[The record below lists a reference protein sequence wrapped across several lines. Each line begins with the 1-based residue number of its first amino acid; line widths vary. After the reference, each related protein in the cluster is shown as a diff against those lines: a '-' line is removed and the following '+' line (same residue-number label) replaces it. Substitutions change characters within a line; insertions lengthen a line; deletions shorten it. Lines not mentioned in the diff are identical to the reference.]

1 MTTSQSPSGPSQEFP
16 AAIRCERCQELTARP
31 ARFCR
36 QCGAPLPADRV
47 LAAAAAQEVR
57 KTVTCMF
64 CDVVESTALGERL
77 DPEAVRR
84 VMSLYLD
91 VLGRVVERHGG
102 TVEKFIG
109 DAVMAVFGVPKLHE
123 DDALRAVRAAQ
134 EMFVAVQD
142 LNAEVG
148 AAWGVTIAVR
158 IGVNTG
164 EVITSEEQ
172 ADQRLVTGDAVNV
185 AARLEQHA
193 AAGEI
198 LLGETTHRL
207 VRDAVVAD
215 LLVPIAV
222 KGKAAPLT
230 AWRLRQVT
238 PDAPWLQRRLDAP
251 IVGREEELAS
261 LDELFQQCLPAACR
275 LVSIVGP
282 AGLGKSRLVR
292 EFIQRIRGRARVA
305 RGRCLPYGE
314 GVTYWPIAELV
325 QDLAGFAPT
334 DDLDHAR
341 SRILTLV
348 QATGAA
354 GGHHHEAEAEHV
366 AEVVAGAIGLSAM
379 TAETTEIAWAVRRL
393 LETTALTGGPLVVVI
408 DDIHWAEPAL
418 LHLVEHVATLTSDA
432 PLLIVCTA
440 RPELAEIAPGWS
452 DAVPHA
458 LRQAI
463 EPLGT
468 TEIDAL
474 LNRLLD
480 GMHLPEQLRTRIVT
494 ASEGNPFFVE
504 ELVRML
510 IDDGILVRTDEG
522 WVATAELTDLVIPL
536 NITAILASR
545 LDRLEPSEH
554 ALIQRAAVMGREF
567 YRDALEHLSGVTA
580 IARLEEDLRSLVSK
594 QLVQRIGPGLGGSET
609 YRFFHLLTRDAAY
622 ASVPKEVRADLHE
635 WFADWVEASTSR
647 RSTEYEEIIGYH
659 LEQAVRHIRELGR
672 LDGHDSVL
680 GTRAGRWLSAAGRRS
695 LARDDMSA
703 AANLLERAAVML
715 QLADPE
721 RPALLR
727 DLATALVARGRF
739 EDAERALNQANESAR
754 QAEDHALADLAV
766 LDGHF
771 IRLQTQPDRAF
782 DELRQAT
789 DDAYHAFSEAAND
802 IGLARVWRLRAELD
816 WMACAY
822 GRTTEALDHALRHA
836 RHAGEIREETA
847 ITVWLASCLALGPT
861 PATEAMARC
870 HELLDRMRG
879 SRRVEAAVC
888 TVLAYLSAMAG
899 ADADART
906 YLERSRRRHDE
917 LGLTFSRA
925 HWTVLSG
932 MALLYVGDLKGAEAE
947 LRRGQGTL
955 QGMGERAA
963 LSTVGAYL
971 ARVLVAQRRYTEAEA
986 LTVESEQT
994 AAAGDLASQIA
1005 WRGTRLPCRLAAGD
1019 TAGAEDLGREAMA
1032 LVENTDDLE
1041 LLGYAHAGLAAVM
1054 AANGDSHSA
1063 AEETAAAASA
1073 YRAKG
1078 DVMSPPM
1085 LDVGPVAEVE
1095 AKPETLLKSG

>member
-1 MTTSQSPSGPSQEFP
+1 
-16 AAIRCERCQELTARP
+16 
-31 ARFCR
+31 
-36 QCGAPLPADRV
+36 
-47 LAAAAAQEVR
+47 
-57 KTVTCMF
+57 MF

-77 DPEAVRR
+77 DPETVRR
-84 VMSLYLD
+84 VMSLYFD
-91 VLGRVVERHGG
+91 EMRRAVERHGG

-134 EMFVAVQD
+134 EMSAALQD
-142 LNAEVG
+142 LNGEVG
-148 AAWGVTIAVR
+148 AAWGVTIAAR

-164 EVITSEEQ
+164 EVVTSEAR

-198 LLGETTHRL
+198 LLGEATYRL

-215 LLVPIAV
+215 PVVPIAV
-222 KGKAAPLT
+222 KGKAVPLT
-230 AWRLRQVT
+230 AWRLRHVT
-238 PDAPWLQRRLDAP
+238 PDGSWLQRRLDAP
-251 IVGREEELAS
+251 IVGRENELAI
-261 LDELFQQCLPAACR
+261 LDDLFQQCLPAACR
-275 LVSIVGP
+275 LVSIVAP

-292 EFIQRIRGRARVA
+292 EFIQRIRGRARVT

-314 GVTYWPIAELV
+314 GVTYWPITELV
-325 QDLAGFAPT
+325 QDLAGFASI

-348 QATGAA
+348 KATGAT
-354 GGHHHEAEAEHV
+354 GSHSHEADAGHV
-366 AEVVAGAIGLSAM
+366 AEVVAGAVGLSTA

-393 LETTALTGGPLVVVI
+393 LETTALTRGPLVVVI

-418 LHLVEHVATLTSDA
+418 LELIEHVATLTSDV

-440 RPELAEIAPGWS
+440 RPELDEVSPRWS
-452 DAVPHA
+452 EAVPDA
-458 LRQAI
+458 LRQTLD
-463 EPLGT
+463 PLGT
-468 TEIDAL
+468 TEVDAL

-480 GMHLPEQLRTRIVT
+480 GMRLPEPLRTRIVT
-494 ASEGNPFFVE
+494 GSDGNPLFVE

-510 IDDGILVRTDEG
+510 VDDGILVRTGDG
-522 WVATAELTDLVIPL
+522 WVTTAELTGLVIPPSV
-536 NITAILASR
+536 TAILSSR
-545 LDRLEPSEH
+545 LDRLDPSEH

-567 YRDALEHLSGVTA
+567 YREALEHLSGGGILPHLA
-580 IARLEEDLRSLVSK
+580 DDLGSLVSK
-594 QLVQRIGPGLGGSET
+594 QLVQRVGPGFGGSDT

-622 ASVPKEVRADLHE
+622 ASVPKEIRVDLHE
-635 WFADWVEASTSR
+635 RFADWLEAR
-647 RSTEYEEIIGYH
+647 ARARSTEYEEIIGYH
-659 LEQAVRHIRELGR
+659 LEQAVRHLRELGR
-672 LDGHDSVL
+672 LDGRDSVL
-680 GTRAGRWLSAAGRRS
+680 GARAGQWLSAAGRRS

-703 AANLLERAAVML
+703 AANLLERAVAML
-715 QLADPE
+715 PPVDPE

-727 DLATALVARGRF
+727 DLATALVARGRLD
-739 EDAERALNQANESAR
+739 DAERALNQANESAR
-754 QAEDHALADLAV
+754 LAKDHVLADLVA

-771 IRLQTQPDRAF
+771 IRLQTQPERAF
-782 DELRQAT
+782 EAVRKAT

-822 GRTTEALDHALRHA
+822 GRTTEALDRALRHA
-836 RHAGEIREETA
+836 HHAGEVREESA

-861 PATEAMARC
+861 PADEAVARC

-899 ADADART
+899 AEADARM
-906 YLERSRRRHDE
+906 YLERSREGHEE

-932 MALLYVGDLKGAEAE
+932 MALFYLRDLQAAEAE
-947 LRRGQGTL
+947 LRWGYQTL
-955 QGMGERAA
+955 REMGERAA
-963 LSTVGAYL
+963 LSTVAAYL
-971 ARVLVAQRRYTEAEA
+971 ARVLVAEGRYAEAEG

-1005 WRGTRLPCRLAAGD
+1005 WRGTRLPCRLAVGD
-1019 TAGAEDLGREAMA
+1019 TTGAEELGRAA
-1032 LVENTDDLE
+1032 LALAENTDDLE
-1041 LLGYAHAGLAAVM
+1041 LLGYAHAGLAAVL
-1054 AANGDSHSA
+1054 AATGNSRGAAAETSA
-1063 AEETAAAASA
+1063 AVSA

-1078 DVMSPPM
+1078 DIVSAPM
-1085 LDVGPVAEVE
+1085 LDVASAAEVRTS
-1095 AKPETLLKSG
+1095 PETPLKSG

>member
-1 MTTSQSPSGPSQEFP
+1 MTTSQSPWAPDPES
-16 AAIRCERCQELTARP
+16 AVAIRCDRCQELTSRP

-47 LAAAAAQEVR
+47 ISTAAATQEVR

-84 VMSLYLD
+84 VMSLYFD
-91 VLGRVVERHGG
+91 EMRRVVERHGG

-109 DAVMAVFGVPKLHE
+109 DAVMAVFGVPRLHE
-123 DDALRAVRAAQ
+123 DDALRAVRAAR
-134 EMFVAVQD
+134 EMSAALQD
-142 LNAEVG
+142 LNEEVG
-148 AAWGVTIAVR
+148 TAWGVTIAAR
-158 IGVNTG
+158 IGINTG
-164 EVITSEEQ
+164 EVVASETQ
-172 ADQRLVTGDAVNV
+172 TDQRLVTGDAVNV

-198 LLGETTHRL
+198 LLGETTYRL

-215 LLVPIAV
+215 PLVPIAL

-230 AWRLRQVT
+230 AYRLRQVT

-251 IVGREEELAS
+251 IVGRAEELAT

-275 LVSIVGP
+275 LVTVIAP

-292 EFIQRIRGRARVA
+292 EFIQRIRGRARVT

-341 SRILTLV
+341 ARILSLV

-354 GGHHHEAEAEHV
+354 GGHHHEADARHV
-366 AEVVAGAIGLSAM
+366 AEVVAGAIGLSGS
-379 TAETTEIAWAVRRL
+379 TAETTEIAWAARRL
-393 LETTALTGGPLVVVI
+393 LETTAVASGPLVVVI
-408 DDIHWAEPAL
+408 EDIHWAEPAL
-418 LHLVEHVATLTSDA
+418 LHLIEHVATLTSDV

-440 RPELAEIAPGWS
+440 RPELAEVAPGWS

-458 LRQAI
+458 VRQPLH
-463 EPLGT
+463 PLGVGDL
-468 TEIDAL
+468 DAL
-474 LNRLLD
+474 LDRLLD
-480 GMHLPEQLRTRIVT
+480 GMQLPEQLGTRIVT
-494 ASEGNPFFVE
+494 ASEGNPLFVE

-510 IDDGILVRTDEG
+510 IDDTILVRTDDG
-522 WVATAELTDLVIPL
+522 WVATAELTDLVIPPS
-536 NITAILASR
+536 ITAILASR
-545 LDRLEPSEH
+545 LDRLETSEH

-567 YRDALEHLSGVTA
+567 YREALEQVGVGSLP
-580 IARLEEDLRSLVSK
+580 RLEDDLRSLVSK
-594 QLVQRIGPGLGGSET
+594 QLVQRVGPGFGGSET

-622 ASVPKEVRADLHE
+622 ASVPKEVRAELHE
-635 WFADWVEASTSR
+635 RFADWLEAGAGT

-659 LEQAVRHIRELGR
+659 LEQAVRHLRELGR
-672 LDGHDSVL
+672 RDGRDGVL

-703 AANLLERAAVML
+703 ASNLLERAVAML

-739 EDAERALNQANESAR
+739 DDAEQALNQANESAR
-754 QAEDHALADLAV
+754 LAEDHALADLAA

-771 IRLQTQPDRAF
+771 IRLRTQPDGEFEEVR
-782 DELRQAT
+782 RAT
-789 DDAYHAFSEAAND
+789 DDAYRAFSEAAND

-822 GRTTEALDHALRHA
+822 GRTTEALDRALRHA
-836 RHAGEIREETA
+836 HRAGEVREESA
-847 ITVWLASCLALGPT
+847 ITIWLAACLALGPT
-861 PATEAMARC
+861 PAGEAITRC
-870 HELLDRMRG
+870 HELLERARG
-879 SRRVEAAVC
+879 SRRAEATVG

-899 ADADART
+899 AKEDTRT
-906 YLERSRRRHDE
+906 YLERSRRRHEE
-917 LGLTFSRA
+917 LGLTFTRA

-932 MALLYVGDLKGAEAE
+932 MALLYIGDLEAAEAE
-947 LRRGQGTL
+947 LRWGYETL
-955 QGMGERAA
+955 RDMGERAA
-963 LSTVGAYL
+963 LSTVAAYL
-971 ARVLVAQRRYTEAEA
+971 ARVLVAEGRYAEAEA

-1005 WRGTRLPCRLAAGD
+1005 WRGTRLPCRLAVGD
-1019 TAGAEDLGREAMA
+1019 IVGADELGRAA
-1032 LVENTDDLE
+1032 LALAENTDDLE

-1054 AANGDSHSA
+1054 AAAGDPHGA
-1063 AEETAAAASA
+1063 AAETAAASAA

-1078 DVMSPPM
+1078 DVVSAPM
-1085 LDVGPVAEVE
+1085 LDVGAAAGVSTG
-1095 AKPETLLKSG
+1095 PESLLKRG

>member
-1 MTTSQSPSGPSQEFP
+1 MRTSQSSSGSDPGS
-16 AAIRCERCQELTARP
+16 AGAIRCDRCQEQTARP

-36 QCGAPLPADRV
+36 QCGAPLPADRLV
-47 LAAAAAQEVR
+47 PAAADQEVR

-84 VMSLYLD
+84 VMSLYFNEM
-91 VLGRVVERHGG
+91 RRAVERHGG

-123 DDALRAVRAAQ
+123 DDALRAVRAAK
-134 EMFVAVQD
+134 EMSAALQD
-142 LNAEVG
+142 LNEEVG
-148 AAWGVTIAVR
+148 AGWGVTIAAR
-158 IGVNTG
+158 IGINTG
-164 EVITSEEQ
+164 EVVASEAE

-193 AAGEI
+193 AADEV
-198 LLGETTHRL
+198 LLGETTYRL

-215 LLVPIAV
+215 LVVPIAV
-222 KGKAAPLT
+222 KGRAVPLT
-230 AWRLRQVT
+230 AWRLRQVS
-238 PDAPWLQRRLDAP
+238 PDASWLQRRLDAP
-251 IVGREEELAS
+251 IVGREEELAT
-261 LDELFQQCLPAACR
+261 LDDLFQQCLPAACR
-275 LVSIVGP
+275 LVSIVAP

-292 EFIQRIRGRARVA
+292 EFIQRIRGRARVT
-305 RGRCLPYGE
+305 RCRCLPYGE
-314 GVTYWPIAELV
+314 GVTYWPVAELV

-334 DDLDHAR
+334 DDFDQAR

-354 GGHHHEAEAEHV
+354 GGHHHEADAGHV
-366 AEVVAGAIGLSAM
+366 AEVVAGAVGLSGS

-418 LHLVEHVATLTSDA
+418 LDLIEHVATLTSDV

-440 RPELAEIAPGWS
+440 RPELAEVAPGWS
-452 DAVPHA
+452 DTVPDAV
-458 LRQAI
+458 RQALD
-463 EPLGT
+463 PLGT
-468 TEIDAL
+468 TDVDAL

-480 GMHLPEQLRTRIVT
+480 GMQLPQPLRTRIDT
-494 ASEGNPFFVE
+494 ASEGNPLFVE

-510 IDDGILVRTDEG
+510 IDDGILVRTDDG
-522 WVATAELTDLVIPL
+522 WVATAELTDLVIPPSV
-536 NITAILASR
+536 TAILASR

-554 ALIQRAAVMGREF
+554 ALIQRAAVIGREF
-567 YRDALEHLSGVTA
+567 YLDALEHLGVATLP
-580 IARLEEDLRSLVSK
+580 RLEDDLRSLVSK
-594 QLVQRIGPGLGGSET
+594 QLVQRVGPGIGGSEA

-622 ASVPKEVRADLHE
+622 ASVPKEIRVDLHE
-635 WFADWVEASTSR
+635 RFADWLEAEARTG
-647 RSTEYEEIIGYH
+647 STEYEEIIGYH
-659 LEQAVRHIRELGR
+659 LEQAVRHLRELGR
-672 LDGHDSVL
+672 LNGRDSVL

-703 AANLLERAAVML
+703 AANLLERAATML
-715 QLADPE
+715 QFADPE

-754 QAEDHALADLAV
+754 LAEDHALADLVA
-766 LDGHF
+766 LDGYF
-771 IRLQTQPDRAF
+771 IRLQTQPARAF
-782 DELRQAT
+782 EEVRRAT
-789 DDAYHAFSEAAND
+789 DDAYRAFSDAAND

-822 GRTTEALDHALRHA
+822 GRTTEALDRALYHAH
-836 RHAGEIREETA
+836 HAGEVREESA
-847 ITVWLASCLALGPT
+847 ITIWLAACLALGPT
-861 PATEAMARC
+861 PASQAVARC
-870 HELLDRMRG
+870 HELLDRTRG

-899 ADADART
+899 TEADART
-906 YLERSRRRHDE
+906 YLERSRRRHEE

-932 MALLYVGDLKGAEAE
+932 MALLYLGDLEAAEAE
-947 LRRGQGTL
+947 LRWGYQTL
-955 QGMGERAA
+955 RDMGERAA
-963 LSTVGAYL
+963 LSTVAAYL
-971 ARVLVAQRRYTEAEA
+971 ARVLVAEGRYAEAEA
-986 LTVESEQT
+986 LTIESEQT

-1005 WRGTRLPCRLAAGD
+1005 WRSTRLPCRLADGD
-1019 TAGAEDLGREAMA
+1019 TTGAEDLGRAA
-1032 LVENTDDLE
+1032 LALAENTGDLE
-1041 LLGYAHAGLAAVM
+1041 LQGYAHAGLAAVL
-1054 AANGDSHSA
+1054 AAAGDSHGAAAETSA
-1063 AEETAAAASA
+1063 ASSA

-1078 DVMSPPM
+1078 DVVSAPM
-1085 LDVGPVAEVE
+1085 LDVAPIAEVRTST
-1095 AKPETLLKSG
+1095 ETLLKSE

>member
-1 MTTSQSPSGPSQEFP
+1 
-16 AAIRCERCQELTARP
+16 
-31 ARFCR
+31 
-36 QCGAPLPADRV
+36 V
-47 LAAAAAQEVR
+47 AAAQEVR
-57 KTVTCMF
+57 KTVTCVF

-77 DPEAVRR
+77 DPEAIRR
-84 VMSLYLD
+84 VMSLYFD
-91 VLGRVVERHGG
+91 EMRRAVERHGG

-134 EMFVAVQD
+134 EMSAALQD
-142 LNAEVG
+142 LNEEVG
-148 AAWGVTIAVR
+148 ASWGVTLAAR
-158 IGVNTG
+158 IGVDTG
-164 EVITSEEQ
+164 EVVASEAQ
-172 ADQRLVTGDAVNV
+172 AAQRLVTGGAVNM

-198 LLGETTHRL
+198 LLGETTYRL
-207 VRDAVVAD
+207 VRGAVDADPV
-215 LLVPIAV
+215 VPIAV
-222 KGKAAPLT
+222 KGRTAPVT

-238 PDAPWLQRRLDAP
+238 PDASWLQRRLDAP
-251 IVGREEELAS
+251 IVGREEELAT
-261 LDELFQQCLPAACR
+261 LDDLFQQCLPAACR
-275 LVSIVGP
+275 LVSIVAP

-292 EFIQRIRGRARVA
+292 EFIQRIRGRARVT
-305 RGRCLPYGE
+305 RGHCLPYGE

-334 DDLDHAR
+334 HDFDEAR
-341 SRILTLV
+341 SRILALV
-348 QATGAA
+348 QATGAG
-354 GGHHHEAEAEHV
+354 GGHYHEADAGHI
-366 AEVVAGAIGLSAM
+366 AEVVAGAVGLSGL

-418 LHLVEHVATLTSDA
+418 LDLIEHVATLTSDV

-440 RPELAEIAPGWS
+440 RPELAEVAPGWS
-452 DAVPHA
+452 DEVPDAV
-458 LRQAI
+458 RQTLD
-463 EPLGT
+463 PLGT
-468 TEIDAL
+468 TDVDAL
-474 LNRLLD
+474 LNSLLD
-480 GMHLPEQLRTRIVT
+480 GLQLPRHLRTRIVS
-494 ASEGNPFFVE
+494 ASDGNPLFVE

-522 WVATAELTDLVIPL
+522 WVATTELTDLVIPPSV
-536 NITAILASR
+536 TAILASR

-567 YRDALEHLSGVTA
+567 YRDALEHLSVAT
-580 IARLEEDLRSLVSK
+580 IPRLEDDLRSLVSK
-594 QLVQRIGPGLGGSET
+594 QLIQRVGAGFGGSET

-622 ASVPKEVRADLHE
+622 ASVPKETRADLHE
-635 WFADWVEASTSR
+635 QFAGWLEAAAGT

-659 LEQAVRHIRELGR
+659 LEQAVRHLRELGR
-672 LDGHDSVL
+672 LDGRDSVL

-715 QLADPE
+715 QSADPE

-739 EDAERALNQANESAR
+739 EDAERALSQANESAR
-754 QAEDHALADLAV
+754 LAEDHALADLAA

-782 DELRQAT
+782 EEVKRAT
-789 DDAYHAFSEAAND
+789 DDAYRAFSEAAND

-822 GRTTEALDHALRHA
+822 GRTTEALDRALYHAH
-836 RHAGEIREETA
+836 HAGEVREESA
-847 ITVWLASCLALGPT
+847 ITIWLAACLALGPT
-861 PATEAMARC
+861 PAGGAVARC
-870 HELLDRMRG
+870 HELLDQTRG

-899 ADADART
+899 AEVDARS
-906 YLERSRRRHDE
+906 YLERSRRRHEE

-932 MALLYVGDLKGAEAE
+932 MALVYIGDLEAAEEE
-947 LRRGQGTL
+947 LRWAYQTL
-955 QGMGERAA
+955 RDMGERAA
-963 LSTVGAYL
+963 LSTVAAYL
-971 ARVLVAQRRYTEAEA
+971 ARVLVAEGRYAEAEA
-986 LTVESEQT
+986 LTVESEHA

-1019 TAGAEDLGREAMA
+1019 TSGAEDLGRAA
-1032 LVENTDDLE
+1032 LALAEKTDDLE
-1041 LLGYAHAGLAAVM
+1041 LLGYAHAGLAAVL
-1054 AANGDSHSA
+1054 AAAGDSHGAAAETSA
-1063 AEETAAAASA
+1063 ALSA

-1078 DVMSPPM
+1078 DVVSAPM
-1085 LDVGPVAEVE
+1085 LDVATVAEVGTST
-1095 AKPETLLKSG
+1095 ETLLQGG

>member
-1 MTTSQSPSGPSQEFP
+1 MTTSQSPSGPNPESA
-16 AAIRCERCQELTARP
+16 AAIRCDRCQEQTARP

-36 QCGAPLPADRV
+36 QCGAPLPADRIV
-47 LAAAAAQEVR
+47 AAAAAQEVR

-84 VMSLYLD
+84 VMSLYFD
-91 VLGRVVERHGG
+91 EMRRAVERHGG

-134 EMFVAVQD
+134 EMFAALQD
-142 LNAEVG
+142 LNEEVG
-148 AAWGVTIAVR
+148 AAWGVTIAAR
-158 IGVNTG
+158 IGLNTG
-164 EVITSEEQ
+164 EVIASEAE

-198 LLGETTHRL
+198 LLGETTYRL

-215 LLVPIAV
+215 LVVPIAA

-238 PDAPWLQRRLDAP
+238 PDTSWLHRRLDAP
-251 IVGREEELAS
+251 IVGREEELAT
-261 LDELFQQCLPAACR
+261 LDDLFQQCLPASCR
-275 LVSIVGP
+275 LVSIVAP

-292 EFIQRIRGRARVA
+292 EFIQRIRGRARVT
-305 RGRCLPYGE
+305 RGHCLPYGE

-354 GGHHHEAEAEHV
+354 GGHHHEADAGHV
-366 AEVVAGAIGLSAM
+366 AEVVAGAVGLSAT

-418 LHLVEHVATLTSDA
+418 LDLIEHVATLTSDV

-440 RPELAEIAPGWS
+440 RPELAEVAPGWS

-458 LRQAI
+458 LRQTLD
-463 EPLGT
+463 PLGT
-468 TEIDAL
+468 TDIDAL

-480 GMHLPEQLRTRIVT
+480 GLQLPERLRARIVT
-494 ASEGNPFFVE
+494 ASEGNPLFVE

-510 IDDGILVRTDEG
+510 IDDDILVRTDDG
-522 WVATAELTDLVIPL
+522 WVATAELTDLVIPPSV
-536 NITAILASR
+536 TAILASR
-545 LDRLEPSEH
+545 LDRLDPSEH

-567 YRDALEHLSGVTA
+567 YRDALEHLSGA
-580 IARLEEDLRSLVSK
+580 GALPRLEDDLRSLVSK
-594 QLVQRIGPGLGGSET
+594 QLVQRLGRGFGGSET

-622 ASVPKEVRADLHE
+622 ASVPKEIRIVLHE
-635 WFADWVEASTSR
+635 WFADWLEAGAGT

-659 LEQAVRHIRELGR
+659 LEQAVRHLRELGR
-672 LDGHDSVL
+672 LDGHDIAL
-680 GTRAGRWLSAAGRRS
+680 GARAGRWLSAAGRRS

-703 AANLLERAAVML
+703 AANLLERAAAML
-715 QLADPE
+715 QVADPE

-754 QAEDHALADLAV
+754 LAEDHALADLAV

-782 DELRQAT
+782 EEVRRAT
-789 DDAYHAFSEAAND
+789 DDAYRAFSEAAND

-822 GRTTEALDHALRHA
+822 GRTTEALDRALRHA
-836 RHAGEIREETA
+836 HHAGEIREESA

-861 PATEAMARC
+861 PATEAVARC

-888 TVLAYLSAMAG
+888 TVLAYLSGMAG
-899 ADADART
+899 VEADARR
-906 YLERSRRRHDE
+906 YLERSRRRHEE

-932 MALLYVGDLKGAEAE
+932 MALLFVGDLKGAEAE
-947 LRRGQGTL
+947 LRWGYETL
-955 QGMGERAA
+955 RDMGERAA
-963 LSTVGAYL
+963 LSTVAAYL
-971 ARVLVAQRRYTEAEA
+971 ARVLVAQRRYAEAEA

-1019 TAGAEDLGREAMA
+1019 TTGAQDLGREALA
-1032 LVENTDDLE
+1032 LAENTDDLE
-1041 LLGYAHAGLAAVM
+1041 LLAYAHAGLAAVL
-1054 AANGDSHSA
+1054 AATGDSHGA

-1078 DVMSPPM
+1078 DVVSAPM
-1085 LDVGPVAEVE
+1085 LDIGPA
-1095 AKPETLLKSG
+1095 ADGQASSETLLKSG

>member
-1 MTTSQSPSGPSQEFP
+1 
-16 AAIRCERCQELTARP
+16 
-31 ARFCR
+31 
-36 QCGAPLPADRV
+36 
-47 LAAAAAQEVR
+47 
-57 KTVTCMF
+57 MF

-84 VMSLYLD
+84 VMSLYFD
-91 VLGRVVERHGG
+91 EMRRAVERHGG

-134 EMFVAVQD
+134 EMSAAIHD
-142 LNAEVG
+142 LNEEVG
-148 AAWGVTIAVR
+148 AAWGVSIAAR

-164 EVITSEEQ
+164 EVVTSEAH

-193 AAGEI
+193 APGEI
-198 LLGETTHRL
+198 LLGETTYRL

-215 LLVPIAV
+215 LVVPIAA
-222 KGKAAPLT
+222 KGKSVPLT
-230 AWRLRQVT
+230 AWRLRHVT

-261 LDELFQQCLPAACR
+261 LDNLFEQCLPAACR
-275 LVSIVGP
+275 LMSIVAP

-292 EFIQRIRGRARVA
+292 EFIQRIRGRARVT

-334 DDLDHAR
+334 DDLSHAR
-341 SRILTLV
+341 SRILSLV
-348 QATGAA
+348 QSAGAA
-354 GGHHHEAEAEHV
+354 GAHRHEADAGHV
-366 AEVVAGAIGLSAM
+366 AEVVAGAIGLSGS

-418 LHLVEHVATLTSDA
+418 LQLIEHVATLTSDV
-432 PLLIVCTA
+432 PMLIVCTA
-440 RPELAEIAPGWS
+440 RPELAEVAPGWS
-452 DAVPHA
+452 GAVPDA
-458 LRQAI
+458 LRQTL

-468 TEIDAL
+468 TDIDAL

-480 GMHLPEQLRTRIVT
+480 GMQLPEQLRARIVT
-494 ASEGNPFFVE
+494 ASDGNPLFVE

-510 IDDGILVRTDEG
+510 IDDGILVRVDDG
-522 WVATAELTDLVIPL
+522 WAATSELTDLVIPPSV
-536 NITAILASR
+536 TAILASR

-567 YRDALEHLSGVTA
+567 YRDALEHLGVA
-580 IARLEEDLRSLVSK
+580 SAPRLEDDLRSLVSK
-594 QLVQRIGPGLGGSET
+594 QLVQRVGPGFGGSET

-622 ASVPKEVRADLHE
+622 ASVPKEIRADLHDR
-635 WFADWVEASTSR
+635 FADWLEAAAGT

-659 LEQAVRHIRELGR
+659 LEQAVRHLRELGR
-672 LDGHDSVL
+672 RDGRDSAL

-703 AANLLERAAVML
+703 AANLLERAVAML
-715 QLADPE
+715 QTADPE

-739 EDAERALNQANESAR
+739 EDAEQALNQANESAR
-754 QAEDHALADLAV
+754 LAEDHALADLAA

-782 DELRQAT
+782 EEIRRAT
-789 DDAYHAFSEAAND
+789 DDAYRAFSDAAND

-822 GRTTEALDHALRHA
+822 GRTSEALDRALRHA
-836 RHAGEIREETA
+836 HHAGEVREESA
-847 ITVWLASCLALGPT
+847 ITVWLAACLALGPV
-861 PATEAMARC
+861 PAGDAMARC
-870 HELLDRMRG
+870 RELLERTRG

-899 ADADART
+899 AEQDART

-917 LGLTFSRA
+917 LGLTFARA

-932 MALLYVGDLKGAEAE
+932 MALLYLGDLEAAEAE
-947 LRRGQGTL
+947 LRWGYQTL
-955 QGMGERAA
+955 RDMGERAA
-963 LSTVGAYL
+963 LSTVAAYL
-971 ARVLVAQRRYTEAEA
+971 ARILVAEGRYAEAEP

-1005 WRGTRLPCRLAAGD
+1005 WRGTRLPCRLAVGDITGAG
-1019 TAGAEDLGREAMA
+1019 DLGRAA
-1032 LVENTDDLE
+1032 LALAENTDDLE
-1041 LLGYAHAGLAAVM
+1041 LMGYAHAGLAAVM
-1054 AANGDSHSA
+1054 AAAGDSHGAAAEASA
-1063 AEETAAAASA
+1063 ASSA

-1078 DVMSPPM
+1078 DVVSAPM
-1085 LDVGPVAEVE
+1085 LDVVPVAELRTSS
-1095 AKPETLLKSG
+1095 ETLSKRG

>member
-1 MTTSQSPSGPSQEFP
+1 
-16 AAIRCERCQELTARP
+16 
-31 ARFCR
+31 
-36 QCGAPLPADRV
+36 
-47 LAAAAAQEVR
+47 VR
-57 KTVTCMF
+57 KTVTCVF

-77 DPEAVRR
+77 DPEAIRR
-84 VMSLYLD
+84 VMSLYFD
-91 VLGRVVERHGG
+91 EMRRAVERHGG

-134 EMFVAVQD
+134 EMSAALQD
-142 LNAEVG
+142 LNEEVG
-148 AAWGVTIAVR
+148 ASWGVTLAAR
-158 IGVNTG
+158 IGVDTG
-164 EVITSEEQ
+164 EVVASEAQ
-172 ADQRLVTGDAVNV
+172 AAQRLVTGGAVNM

-198 LLGETTHRL
+198 LLGETTYRL
-207 VRDAVVAD
+207 VRGAVDADPV
-215 LLVPIAV
+215 VPIAV
-222 KGKAAPLT
+222 KGRTAPVT

-238 PDAPWLQRRLDAP
+238 PDASWLQRRLDAP
-251 IVGREEELAS
+251 IVGREEELAT
-261 LDELFQQCLPAACR
+261 LDDLFQQCLPAACR
-275 LVSIVGP
+275 LVSIVAP

-292 EFIQRIRGRARVA
+292 EFIQRIRGRARVT
-305 RGRCLPYGE
+305 RGHCLPYGE

-334 DDLDHAR
+334 HDFDEAR
-341 SRILTLV
+341 SRILALV
-348 QATGAA
+348 QATGAG
-354 GGHHHEAEAEHV
+354 GGHYHEADAGHI
-366 AEVVAGAIGLSAM
+366 AEVVAGAVGLSGL

-418 LHLVEHVATLTSDA
+418 LDLIEHVATLTSDV

-440 RPELAEIAPGWS
+440 RPELAEVAPGWS
-452 DAVPHA
+452 DEVPDAV
-458 LRQAI
+458 RQTLD
-463 EPLGT
+463 PLGT
-468 TEIDAL
+468 TDVDAL
-474 LNRLLD
+474 LNSLLD
-480 GMHLPEQLRTRIVT
+480 GLQLPRHLRTRIVS
-494 ASEGNPFFVE
+494 ASDGNPLFVE

-522 WVATAELTDLVIPL
+522 WVATTELTDLVIPPSV
-536 NITAILASR
+536 TAILASR

-567 YRDALEHLSGVTA
+567 YRDALEHLSVAT
-580 IARLEEDLRSLVSK
+580 IPRLEDDLRSLVSK
-594 QLVQRIGPGLGGSET
+594 QLIQRVGAGFGGSET

-622 ASVPKEVRADLHE
+622 ASVPKETRADLHE
-635 WFADWVEASTSR
+635 QFAGWLEAAAGT

-659 LEQAVRHIRELGR
+659 LEQAVRHLRELGR
-672 LDGHDSVL
+672 LDGRDSVL

-715 QLADPE
+715 QSADPE

-739 EDAERALNQANESAR
+739 EDAERALSQANESAR
-754 QAEDHALADLAV
+754 LAEDHALADLAA

-782 DELRQAT
+782 EEVKRAT
-789 DDAYHAFSEAAND
+789 DDAYRAFSEAAND

-822 GRTTEALDHALRHA
+822 GRTTEALDRALYHAH
-836 RHAGEIREETA
+836 HAGEVREESA
-847 ITVWLASCLALGPT
+847 ITIWLAACLALGPT
-861 PATEAMARC
+861 PAGGAVARC
-870 HELLDRMRG
+870 HELLDQTRG

-899 ADADART
+899 AEVDARS
-906 YLERSRRRHDE
+906 YLERSRRRHEE

-932 MALLYVGDLKGAEAE
+932 MALVYIGDLEAAEEE
-947 LRRGQGTL
+947 LRWAYQTL
-955 QGMGERAA
+955 RDMGERAA
-963 LSTVGAYL
+963 LSTVAAYL
-971 ARVLVAQRRYTEAEA
+971 ARVLVAEGRYAEAEA
-986 LTVESEQT
+986 LTVESEHA

-1019 TAGAEDLGREAMA
+1019 TSGAEDLGRAA
-1032 LVENTDDLE
+1032 LALAEKTDDLE
-1041 LLGYAHAGLAAVM
+1041 LLGYAHAGLAAVL
-1054 AANGDSHSA
+1054 AAAGDSHGAAAETSA
-1063 AEETAAAASA
+1063 ALSA

-1078 DVMSPPM
+1078 DVVSAPM
-1085 LDVGPVAEVE
+1085 LDIPAVAEVE
-1095 AKPETLLKSG
+1095 TSAETLLQSG